1 MSEEAEVLINFL
13 FTSTRGTEALVP
25 APEAGCLTT
34 PSVALGQPHLLIE
47 INPVR
52 PSMCTP

>member
-25 APEAGCLTT
+25 APEASCLTT
-34 PSVALGQPHLLIE
+34 PSVELGQPYLSVE
-47 INPVR
+47 MNTAC